1 MIDRA
6 EALLRSLWQAI
17 CCIRVTTMGK
27 GVSHA
32 GIHYCRSTL
41 HQLDVCIVF
50 LHLVRHHG
58 YRLCGIR
65 FYAAFPAWVPIA

>member
-1 MIDRA
+1 MLA
-6 EALLRSLWQAI
+6 SYLLSPMKITETGYFCWTSLLPE
-17 CCIRVTTMGK
+17 TF
-27 GVSHA
+27 
-32 GIHYCRSTL
+32 

-65 FYAAFPAWVPIA
+65 FHAAFPARVPIA